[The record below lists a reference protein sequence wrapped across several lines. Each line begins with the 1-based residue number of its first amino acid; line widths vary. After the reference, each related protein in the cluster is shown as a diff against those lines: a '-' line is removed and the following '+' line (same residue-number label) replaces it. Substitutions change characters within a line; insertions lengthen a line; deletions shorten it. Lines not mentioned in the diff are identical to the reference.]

1 MANTVLEYSSL
12 ERSSKNKH
20 LPPPPGFS
28 SAVTTK
34 KTASKTKVMSSKEK
48 ADRHE
53 ELKAKRAWDL
63 ATSPAK
69 QLPMQMIMVYFSGGG
84 VQIFSMGMV
93 AMLLAS
99 PFKAVAG
106 MNEAFAQFAPGDST
120 NPREFT
126 TLLLPKLAYIFCN
139 LLTLLVGMWKCNQM
153 GLLPVGT
160 GDWLQFEYRGECM
173 DKSLDDSGTG
183 GASVEL

>member
-1 MANTVLEYSSL
+1 MATTVLEYSAL
-12 ERSSKNKH
+12 ERTSKNRH
-20 LPPPPGFS
+20 LPSPPGFS
-28 SAVTTK
+28 SVVTTNK
-34 KTASKTKVMSSKEK
+34 GKEAASKANAMTPKEK
-48 ADRHE
+48 ADRNE

-69 QLPMQMIMVYFSGGG
+69 QLPMQMMMVYFSGGG

-99 PFKAVAG
+99 PFKAFAG
-106 MNEAFAQFAPGDST
+106 MNEAFAQFAPKDST
-120 NPREFT
+120 NTRAFT
-126 TLLLPKLAYIFCN
+126 TLLLQKVAYILCN

-160 GDWLQFEYRGECM
+160 GDWLQFEHRGESP
-173 DKSLDDSGTG
+173 DISFH
-183 GASVEL
+183 